1 MIIRPDGH
9 NVFPSELEE
18 IISSHYAVKDCA
30 VTGIPYPNYEEPQGE
45 YPRAHVVLEDEYKDS
60 KDRIEIELKELCS
73 ANLPERDVA
82 YDYRFDD
89 TLPLTPVL
97 KVDKEKLKEID
108 RDELSDSKK
117 FVKK

>member
-1 MIIRPDGH
+1 M
-9 NVFPSELEE
+9 F
-18 IISSHYAVKDCA
+18 K
-30 VTGIPYPNYEEPQGE
+30 T
-45 YPRAHVVLEDEYKDS
+45 
-60 KDRIEIELKELCS
+60 
-73 ANLPERDVA
+73 RDVA